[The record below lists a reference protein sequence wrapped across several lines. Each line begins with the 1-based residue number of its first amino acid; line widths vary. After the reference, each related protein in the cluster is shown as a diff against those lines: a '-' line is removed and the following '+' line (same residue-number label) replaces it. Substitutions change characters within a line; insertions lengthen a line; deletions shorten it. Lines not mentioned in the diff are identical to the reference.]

1 MPHILLVLLRPLVIG
16 IVVILVGIFGRKFL
30 KRLLNGVSIFLGIIT
45 AGGIYISVK
54 AVSNLIEY
62 GSYASSDDIA
72 KAIIA
77 VIMTACF
84 LFFTVL
90 YGFLAMTSDEKT
102 TEGEKGSKA
111 RKIVQKILNTVLEF
125 LFPLCLMGFSLPFFF
140 MEEPAGKVVG
150 TIIEAIGIFICVLI
164 ARKNLRKKNEEKE
177 NIQ

>member
-16 IVVILVGIFGRKFL
+16 IVVILVGVFGRKFL

-72 KAIIA
+72 KAIVA
-77 VIMTACF
+77 VIMTICM
-84 LFFTVL
+84 LFCTVL
-90 YGFLAMTSDEKT
+90 YGFLAVSSDKKSAEEKK
-102 TEGEKGSKA
+102 ESKA
-111 RKIVQKILNTVLEF
+111 WKLVQKILSKGIEF
-125 LFPLCLMGFSLPFFF
+125 LFPFCLMGFSLPFFF

-150 TIIEAIGIFICVLI
+150 TIIEVIGVFICVLI
-164 ARKNLRKKNEEKE
+164 ARRNSRKKNEETE
-177 NIQ
+177 NKQ